1 MTPRSLVGLIAGVTL
16 TLAACGGSD
25 PESSADT
32 SVASETTSVSTTG
45 DAVADPVADNTV
57 APAEPEVAYPAA
69 IISLSPTATEMLY
82 AVGAGDQV
90 IAVDDF
96 SNFPPETADK
106 RPGIS
111 GYEPNV
117 EAILAL
123 EPDLVITE
131 GSNTDLLDALE
142 RAGVATWVGAAAV
155 TLDDVYAQ
163 ILEIGAATGHAESA
177 ATLVD
182 VMRADVGALMDRIA
196 ALAEREEPLTFYH
209 ELDPTY
215 YSVTS
220 ETFIGTV
227 YDMLG
232 LRNIADLAEGESY
245 GYPQLSAEFIIDKD
259 PDLVFLAC
267 TVYCG
272 DTPETVAARPG
283 WEVLS
288 AVIDGHV
295 IPLDD
300 DTASRWGPRIVDHM
314 ATVVDAVEAVVAAE
328 VG

>member
-1 MTPRSLVGLIAGVTL
+1 MTPRSLAGLFAGVAL

-25 PESSADT
+25 TGTAAVTSAVAETTVAPTTTEMSADT
-32 SVASETTSVSTTG
+32 
-45 DAVADPVADNTV
+45 TV
-57 APAEPEVAYPAA
+57 APAEEYPTA
-69 IISLSPTATEMLY
+69 IISLSPTATEMLF
-82 AVGAGDQV
+82 AVGAGEQV

-96 SNFPPETADK
+96 SNFPPETADR

-123 EPDLVITE
+123 DPDLVITE
-131 GSNTDLLDALE
+131 GSNTDLLDAME

-163 ILEIGAATGHAESA
+163 ILEIGDATGHAEA
-177 ATLVD
+177 ASSLVD
-182 VMRADVGALMDRIA
+182 GMRAEVDDLMGRIA
-196 ALAEREEPLTFYH
+196 VLADREEPLTFYH

-220 ETFIGTV
+220 DTFIGTV

-259 PDLVFLAC
+259 PDLIFLAC

-288 AVIDGHV
+288 AVVEGRV

-314 ATVVDAVEAVVAAE
+314 ATVVDAVEAVIAAE
-328 VG
+328 AG

>member
-1 MTPRSLVGLIAGVTL
+1 MTPRSLVGLIAGVAL
-16 TLAACGGSD
+16 TFAACGGSD
-25 PESSADT
+25 PDASADT
-32 SVASETTSVSTTG
+32 SVASETTSVSTSVDSVA
-45 DAVADPVADNTV
+45 DAVADTAV
-57 APAEPEVAYPAA
+57 APAEPEVEYPAA

-163 ILEIGAATGHAESA
+163 ILEIGAATGHADTA

-182 VMRADVGALMDRIA
+182 AMRADVDALMDRIA

-259 PDLVFLAC
+259 PDLIFLAC

-288 AVIDGHV
+288 AVVDGHV

-328 VG
+328 AG